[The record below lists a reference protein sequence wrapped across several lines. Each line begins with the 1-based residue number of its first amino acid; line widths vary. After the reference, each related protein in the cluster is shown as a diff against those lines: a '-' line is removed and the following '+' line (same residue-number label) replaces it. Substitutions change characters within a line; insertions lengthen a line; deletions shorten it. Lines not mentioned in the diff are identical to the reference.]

1 MKRIIWGIVLLAV
14 LAGLGIAAY
23 FALGPDAGDEAA
35 SGAGGAEQTSTEPL
49 ELTDANF
56 SSVTASGVALVDFW
70 SPQCPPCLMQGPIV
84 NGLAKKFAGRAIVGK
99 LDVDSNRR
107 APARFRIQA
116 IPTLILL
123 KDGEEVRRFVGLQ
136 SEQVLAAA
144 LEEALEGE

>member
-1 MKRIIWGIVLLAV
+1 MKRTMVGIALLAL

-35 SGAGGAEQTSTEPL
+35 SGAGGAEETSTEPL

-56 SSVTASGVALVDFW
+56 SSVTASGVVLVDFW
-70 SPQCPPCLMQGPIV
+70 SPRCPPCRTQGPIV
-84 NGLAKKFAGRAIVGK
+84 DGLAKKFAGRATIGK
-99 LDVDSNRR
+99 LNVDSNRA
-107 APARFRIQA
+107 APAKFRIRA

-123 KDGEEVRRFVGLQ
+123 KDGEEVRRFVGLE

-144 LEEALEGE
+144 LEEALAKE